1 MTHWGACVSSTHMGF
16 FLVILDSLGKTLFL
30 TTIKGVVL
38 VLWTHEGA
46 LDDSW
51 GKLLAGELVDDL
63 NSQGISLAISN
74 LLEDV
79 LDPSNPLGM
88 L

>member
-1 MTHWGACVSSTHMGF
+1 M
-16 FLVILDSLGKTLFL
+16 
-30 TTIKGVVL
+30 
-38 VLWTHEGA
+38 LWTHEGA

-51 GKLLAGELVDDL
+51 GKLLDGELVDDL